1 MAFNLAE
8 DATKKTLIKPLP
20 NFIPNRE
27 EYKAL
32 MDNGLAY
39 AKEFHLIPGVS
50 LTKGQMA
57 ALTSDMVWLENTT
70 VTVGGRTY
78 TVLYPRV
85 YLKPSSLRLTDDG
98 SLVSGNTLTVDIEM
112 CL

>member
-39 AKEFHLIPGVS
+39 AKEFHLPPAS
-50 LTKGQMA
+50 
-57 ALTSDMVWLENTT
+57 
-70 VTVGGRTY
+70 
-78 TVLYPRV
+78 P
-85 YLKPSSLRLTDDG
+85 
-98 SLVSGNTLTVDIEM
+98 
-112 CL
+112 